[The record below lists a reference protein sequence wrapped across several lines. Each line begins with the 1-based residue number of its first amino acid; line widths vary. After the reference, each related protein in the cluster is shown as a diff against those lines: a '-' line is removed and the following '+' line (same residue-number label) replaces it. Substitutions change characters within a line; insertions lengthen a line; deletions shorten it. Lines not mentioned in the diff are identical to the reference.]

1 VRWHTRHAD
10 CRKGCINAG
19 KLYDCLVQ
27 QKQGR
32 IGQMDKMTIE
42 VSRQEAQ
49 LLTAGVS
56 LLLQMVTEDIGDWKN
71 KNDESMDKLFI
82 MMEMYAGAGE
92 VWAKLQE
99 AQGTSRE
106 EIAQYL
112 SEQEN

>member
-1 VRWHTRHAD
+1 
-10 CRKGCINAG
+10 
-19 KLYDCLVQ
+19 LYDCLVQ

-32 IGQMDKMTIE
+32 IEQMDKMTIE
-42 VSRQEAQ
+42 IDRREAH
-49 LLTAGVS
+49 LLTASVS
-56 LLLQMVTEDIGDWKN
+56 LLLQMVTDDIAEWKN
-71 KNDESMDKLFI
+71 KNDESMDKLFV

-112 SEQEN
+112 AEQEN